1 MTRLLERLR
10 ADEVIL
16 IEVETLLVLAHQ
28 GRRHFHDSHRFE
40 KISNILKRFTLT
52 SKKFECLPKSIYLH
66 LREGSLL
73 IWSVLSM
80 DIGLLVILPPS
91 RDSQTT
97 TPPSTMEE
105 QVSKDKDRCGDA
117 SSEISSFKSVL
128 NAIFDASPV
137 IDPHLL

>member
-1 MTRLLERLR
+1 M
-10 ADEVIL
+10 IL

-52 SKKFECLPKSIYLH
+52 TKKFECLPKSIRLH
-66 LREGSLL
+66 LRDGSLL
-73 IWSVLSM
+73 IWSVLSV

-91 RDSQTT
+91 RDSQA
-97 TPPSTMEE
+97 SQASME
-105 QVSKDKDRCGDA
+105 QVGKDKDRCDEA